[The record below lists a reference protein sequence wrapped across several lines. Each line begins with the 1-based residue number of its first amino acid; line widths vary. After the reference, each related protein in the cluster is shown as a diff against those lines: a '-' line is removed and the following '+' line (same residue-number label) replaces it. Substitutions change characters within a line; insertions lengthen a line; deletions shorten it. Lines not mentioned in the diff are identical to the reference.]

1 VTAESQP
8 PESPTAGGEMSL
20 WGHLAELRGRILKAL
35 SGIAV
40 GCVLAWNMADRLL
53 DCLLRPVLKE
63 LPSGQALVF
72 TGLEDA
78 FLLVFKTSLWAGFL
92 LASPWWL
99 WQIWAFVAPALTRL
113 EKQAVPRLTALATLL
128 LAGGAAFAYFLAFP
142 LTFRFFLAFSSEV
155 LQPLPA
161 ADRYLSLAMGLILAF
176 ALAFQLP
183 LILMFLNRL
192 GLVDSEGLRR
202 RRNYAVII
210 FFIVGALLTP
220 PDVASQIALAL
231 VLMGLYELSILLT
244 SRKFFSLKKAIPEKS
259 RGDAGGEP

>member
-1 VTAESQP
+1 VKD
-8 PESPTAGGEMSL
+8 ESPEKNPGHMSL
-20 WGHLAELRGRILKAL
+20 WEHLAELRSRIIKAL
-35 SGIAV
+35 LGIAA
-40 GCVLAWNMADRLL
+40 GCVLAWNIADILL

-63 LPSGQALVF
+63 LPAGQALVF

-92 LASPWWL
+92 LASPWWI
-99 WQIWAFVAPALTRL
+99 WQAWAFVAPALTTL
-113 EKQAVPRLTALATLL
+113 EKKAVPRLTALATLL

-192 GLVDSEGLRR
+192 GLVEPEGLRR
-202 RRNYAVII
+202 RRSYAIII

-220 PDVASQIALAL
+220 PDVASQVALAA

-244 SRKFFSLKKAIPEKS
+244 SRNFLGLKKTIPEKS
-259 RGDAGGEP
+259 R

>member
-1 VTAESQP
+1 
-8 PESPTAGGEMSL
+8 MSL
-20 WGHLAELRGRILKAL
+20 WGHLAELRSRLLKAL
-35 SGIAV
+35 LGIAA
-40 GCVLAWNMADRLL
+40 GCVLAWNLADRLL

-78 FLLVFKTSLWAGFL
+78 FLLLFKTSLWAGFL

-99 WQIWAFVAPALTRL
+99 WQAWAFVAPALTKR

-183 LILMFLNRL
+183 LLLMFLNRL
-192 GLVDSEGLRR
+192 GLVEAEGLRR
-202 RRNYAVII
+202 RRRYAIVV
-210 FFIVGALLTP
+210 FFIAGALLTP
-220 PDVASQIALAL
+220 PDVVSQVALAA
-231 VLMGLYELSILLT
+231 VLTGLYELSILLT
-244 SRKFFSLKKAIPEKS
+244 SRNFFGLNQTLTGKS
-259 RGDAGGEP
+259 PGAAGGGS

>member
-1 VTAESQP
+1 VTADP
-8 PESPTAGGEMSL
+8 PEKIPADGEMSL
-20 WGHLAELRGRILKAL
+20 WGHLAELRGRLLKAL
-35 SGIAV
+35 AGVAV
-40 GCVLAWNMADRLL
+40 GCLLAWNLADRLL
-53 DCLLRPVLKE
+53 DFLLRPVLKE
-63 LPSGQALVF
+63 LPEGQALVF

-78 FLLVFKTSLWAGFL
+78 FMLVFKTSLWAGFL

-99 WQIWAFVAPALTRL
+99 WQAWAFVAPALTRR
-113 EKQAVPRLTALATLL
+113 EKKAVPSLTALATLL

-192 GLVDSEGLRR
+192 GLVEAEGLRR
-202 RRNYAVII
+202 RRSYAIII

-244 SRKFFSLKKAIPEKS
+244 GRGFLGLKK
-259 RGDAGGEP
+259 RGET